1 MSVSVT
7 SICNL
12 ALARIRAGRIASI
25 SDGSNEADLCGLF
38 YDPARLATLEAH
50 PWNFAIK
57 RVALAED
64 ATYTL
69 IFEYDNRFPLPAD
82 CLRVICPDWEYL
94 GWNLPWRVEGRFF
107 MTNEAT
113 AKIEY
118 IADIEDPNQFSPT
131 FVDCL
136 SERLAAELAVPL
148 TESTAKEETSWR
160 KYVDKLREARHS
172 DAVQGKPR
180 DWIVD
185 AWTNARI

>member
-1 MSVSVT
+1 MTSIT

-12 ALARIRAGRIASI
+12 ALSRIRSGRITSI
-25 SDGSNEADLCGLF
+25 GDGTIEADLCTLF

-57 RVALAED
+57 RVSLAED
-64 ATYTL
+64 AAYTL
-69 IFEYDNRFPLPAD
+69 VFEYDNRFPLPAD
-82 CLRVICPDWEYL
+82 CLRVICTDWEYL
-94 GWNLPWRVEGRFF
+94 GWSLPYRVEGRYL

-113 AKIEY
+113 VMIEY

-148 TESTAKEETSWR
+148 TDSTAKEEASWR
-160 KYVDKLREARHS
+160 KYTEKLLEARHS

-180 DWIVD
+180 DWIID
-185 AWTNARI
+185 TWTNARI